1 MYLTLAI
8 GSWHKLEIDYA
19 VVILGPRTTFFWGR
33 GVVASRVEN

>member
-19 VVILGPRTTFFWGR
+19 VVILGPMTSSWEG
-33 GVVASRVEN
+33 GEGW